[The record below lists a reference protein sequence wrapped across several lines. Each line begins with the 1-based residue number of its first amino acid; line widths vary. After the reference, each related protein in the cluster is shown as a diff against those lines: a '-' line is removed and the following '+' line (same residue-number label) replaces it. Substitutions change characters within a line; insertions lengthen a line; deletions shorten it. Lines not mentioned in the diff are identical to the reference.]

1 MNINELEHLT
11 GITKQ
16 NIRFYEKKGL
26 IRPMRN
32 SVNNYREYSDQ
43 DLKTLK
49 TIKLLRKLD
58 LPLEEIGKILSEEIP
73 FNTALA
79 KHLQVLENKQ
89 KELAACVDICQSLI
103 HAELESL
110 NVDETL
116 DNMNRMEQNGGMFM
130 SIIQDYKKFINAES
144 KKRFS
149 FKPDS
154 MVRNSSEFTEALC
167 QYAEENNLNLNIIKE
182 GMYPTFE
189 LDGTAYTAC
198 RAFDRFGATIH
209 CTISQP
215 DQLPDIPEKR
225 KRIFRFLH
233 GPYLLFMVMFLI
245 MAVSRQSIVWTFL
258 VAAML
263 FPYLYWMFSG
273 FRPNSEK

>member
-116 DNMNRMEQNGGMFM
+116 DKMNRME
-130 SIIQDYKKFINAES
+130 
-144 KKRFS
+144 
-149 FKPDS
+149 
-154 MVRNSSEFTEALC
+154 
-167 QYAEENNLNLNIIKE
+167 
-182 GMYPTFE
+182 
-189 LDGTAYTAC
+189 
-198 RAFDRFGATIH
+198 H
-209 CTISQP
+209 
-215 DQLPDIPEKR
+215 
-225 KRIFRFLH
+225 
-233 GPYLLFMVMFLI
+233 
-245 MAVSRQSIVWTFL
+245 
-258 VAAML
+258 
-263 FPYLYWMFSG
+263 
-273 FRPNSEK
+273 

>member
-1 MNINELEHLT
+1 
-11 GITKQ
+11 
-16 NIRFYEKKGL
+16 
-26 IRPMRN
+26 
-32 SVNNYREYSDQ
+32 
-43 DLKTLK
+43 
-49 TIKLLRKLD
+49 
-58 LPLEEIGKILSEEIP
+58 
-73 FNTALA
+73 
-79 KHLQVLENKQ
+79 
-89 KELAACVDICQSLI
+89 
-103 HAELESL
+103 
-110 NVDETL
+110 
-116 DNMNRMEQNGGMFM
+116 M

-189 LDGTAYTAC
+189 LDGTAY
-198 RAFDRFGATIH
+198 
-209 CTISQP
+209 
-215 DQLPDIPEKR
+215 IPEKR